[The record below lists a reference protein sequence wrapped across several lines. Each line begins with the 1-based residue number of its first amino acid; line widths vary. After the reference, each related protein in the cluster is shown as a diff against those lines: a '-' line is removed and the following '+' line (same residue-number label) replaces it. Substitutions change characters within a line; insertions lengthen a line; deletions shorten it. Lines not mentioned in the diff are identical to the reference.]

1 MTENNPF
8 ARLPEVPSFDVTST
22 SVTDGH
28 ALGLA
33 QRSGLFGVAGGRDRS
48 PQLSWSGAPKETKS
62 YVVTVFDPDAP
73 TGSGFW
79 HWAVAD
85 IPATTTTI
93 AEGAGAPEGFTLPE
107 PARQLRNDAGMS
119 HYLGAAPPEG
129 HGRHRYYIT
138 VNALNVNRLDVPDD
152 VTPGFLGFALSGH
165 IVGRAVLVGT
175 ADAQD

>member
-8 ARLPEVPSFDVTST
+8 ARLPKVPSFDVTSS
-22 SVTDGH
+22 SVADGDV
-28 ALGLA
+28 LGLA
-33 QRSGLFGVAGGRDRS
+33 QRSGKFGVDGGRDQS

-85 IPATTTTI
+85 IPAMITTL
-93 AEGAGAPEGFTLPE
+93 AEGAGALDGFALPK
-107 PARQLRNDAGMS
+107 PARQLRNDAGL
-119 HYLGAAPPEG
+119 HCYLGAAPPEG
-129 HGRHRYYIT
+129 HGRHRYYVT
-138 VNALNVNRLDVPDD
+138 VNALNVDRLDIPDD
-152 VTPGFLGFALSGH
+152 ATPAFLGFALSGH
-165 IVGRAVLVGT
+165 IIGRAVLVAT